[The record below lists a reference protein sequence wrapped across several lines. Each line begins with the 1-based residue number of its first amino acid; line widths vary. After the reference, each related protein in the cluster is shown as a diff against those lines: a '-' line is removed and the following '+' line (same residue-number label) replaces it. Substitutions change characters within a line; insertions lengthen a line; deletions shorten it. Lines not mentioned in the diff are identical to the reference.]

1 MRVSHTELD
10 ADFKVCK
17 RIVCSQHCGRCFFA
31 LCAHLVKQL
40 CNCSSSKVL
49 CAPFTGSQVHLR
61 SESRRTDDCKNILH
75 GSIEI
80 LALTVLEY
88 SKYYA
93 SHSYW
98 MFNNNNKQI
107 EETKRFGKCL
117 SNCVSFVY
125 ISLSRP

>member
-17 RIVCSQHCGRCFFA
+17 RIVCSQHCGRCFF
-31 LCAHLVKQL
+31 
-40 CNCSSSKVL
+40 CSVCSPCERLYSSKVL
-49 CAPFTGSQVHLR
+49 CALSTGSQVHLR

-107 EETKRFGKCL
+107 EETKRFGKFSL
-117 SNCVSFVY
+117 NCVSFVY

>member
-1 MRVSHTELD
+1 MQTLKCAKELCAVNTAVD
-10 ADFKVCK
+10 V
-17 RIVCSQHCGRCFFA
+17 FFA

-49 CAPFTGSQVHLR
+49 CTPSTGSQVHLR

-75 GSIEI
+75 RSIEI

-107 EETKRFGKCL
+107 EETKRFGMFTL
-117 SNCVSFVY
+117 NCVSFVY